1 MKLRTITSLT
11 LLLSLGLVI
20 LTSLI
25 MFIVPQGRVAYW
37 SDWRLWGL
45 NKTQWSELHL
55 SFGLLMLLAALL
67 HLYYNW
73 KPILNYLKSRAKKVT
88 GWNTSFGIALLL
100 CVCVAAGTYFQ
111 IPPLYSIIRL
121 SESIK
126 ESAAESYGEPPYGH
140 AELSSLRMF
149 TQKQD
154 LDLEKNLALLRS
166 SGLIV
171 KSPQQSIVDIARQN
185 MLSPKQVYEVIK
197 PARMPSTTGSQQRFP
212 ASPPPGFG
220 SSTLAEICAT
230 YGCDLDTIRQA
241 LAVHG
246 IKAEADQSVK
256 AIAAA
261 HDLRPMAIFEV
272 IRAALTEQ

>member
-45 NKTQWSELHL
+45 SKTQWSELHL
-55 SFGLLMLLAALL
+55 TFGLLMLLAALL
-67 HLYYNW
+67 HIYYNW
-73 KPILNYLKSRAKKVT
+73 KPILNYLKNKAKKVT

-111 IPPLYSIIRL
+111 VPPLYSIIQL

-126 ESAAESYGEPPYGH
+126 DSAAATYGEPPYGH
-140 AELSSLRMF
+140 AELSSLKMLA
-149 TQKQD
+149 QKQD
-154 LDLEKNLALLRS
+154 LDLEKSLALLRS
-166 SGLIV
+166 SGLTV
-171 KSPQQSIVDIARQN
+171 KSSKQTIVDIARQN
-185 MLSPKQVYEVIK
+185 KITPQQVYEVIK
-197 PARMPSTTGSQQRFP
+197 PARTTGLSGSKRTFP
-212 ASPPPGFG
+212 ESPPPGFG
-220 SSTLAEICAT
+220 SNTLSEICAA
-230 YGCDLDTIRQA
+230 YDCDPDTIRQA

-246 IKAEADQSVK
+246 IKAQPDQSLK
-256 AIAAA
+256 TIAAD
-261 HDLRPMAIFEV
+261 HELRPMAVFEM
-272 IRAALTEQ
+272 IRAAVTGQ